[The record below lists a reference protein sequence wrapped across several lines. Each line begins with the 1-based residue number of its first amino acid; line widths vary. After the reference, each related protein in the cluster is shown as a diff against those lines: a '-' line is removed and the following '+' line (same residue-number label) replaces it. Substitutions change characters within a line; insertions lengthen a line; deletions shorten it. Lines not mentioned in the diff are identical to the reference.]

1 MTLLTAPA
9 SLQIQQRFFAFLLL
23 ACCLVGL
30 GLNQARGQA
39 FEIDIEGV
47 GAKQVTLAVAQPVAG
62 LVEQPSAELLRTV
75 VLADLG
81 RTGAF
86 KFVSANPG
94 VDRVA
99 DDQVMVPAVLEGW
112 RQRGADFVVG
122 SQLRAAPGGGLEL
135 RFRVADA
142 LKSLDLGG
150 LVLTGQTTP
159 ADVRRLAHQMADK
172 ILELTTGEPGFFS
185 TRIAYVRRAPGSAQ
199 LIVADSDGENPRV
212 ALRSTQ
218 PIISATWSPDGRRL
232 AYVSFETGKPVV
244 YSHDVSSGVR
254 RIVANFKGSNSS
266 PAWSPDG
273 QSLAVVLTKDGG
285 SQIFVVS
292 AEGGAARRITSGTG
306 INTEPTFS
314 ADGQTIFFSSDRGGG
329 AQIYRVSVGGG
340 TPERVTFGGS
350 YNARPI
356 ISPDGKTLAFVTR
369 RDGRFVV
376 AAKNLATGAETLLSD
391 GPSDDS
397 PSFAPNGKWVI
408 FASQAAGR
416 DSLSAVSVDGRV
428 RSRLSLSATSIRSP
442 AWGRLP

>member
-1 MTLLTAPA
+1 MTFFRLAPVSFLRASLLLVAVLLLTLLQGI
-9 SLQIQQRFFAFLLL
+9 S
-23 ACCLVGL
+23 
-30 GLNQARGQA
+30 QARAQA
-39 FEIDIEGV
+39 FEINIDGV
-47 GAKQVTLAVAQPVAG
+47 GAKQVTLAVAQPLAG
-62 LVEQPSAELLRTV
+62 LVEQQSAELLRTV

-86 KFVSANPG
+86 KFVPASPG
-94 VDRVA
+94 VDRVS
-99 DDQVMVPAVLEGW
+99 DEQVMTPAVLDNW
-112 RQRGADFVVG
+112 RKRGADFVVG
-122 SQLRAAPGGGLEL
+122 SQLRTAPGGGLEL

-142 LKSLDLGG
+142 LKSVDLGG
-150 LVLTGQTTP
+150 LALTGQTTP
-159 ADVRRLAHQMADK
+159 ADIRRLAHQMADK

-212 ALRSTQ
+212 ALRSTE
-218 PIISATWSPDGRRL
+218 PIISATWSPDGTRL

-244 YSHDVSSGVR
+244 YVHDVASGAR

-273 QSLAVVLTKDGG
+273 QSLAVVLTKEGG
-285 SQIFVVS
+285 SQIFIVS
-292 AEGGAARRITSGTG
+292 AEGGAARRVTPGGG
-306 INTEPTFS
+306 INTEPSFS
-314 ADGQTIFFSSDRGGG
+314 ADGQSLYFSSDRGGG
-329 AQIYRVSVGGG
+329 AQIYRVSINGGS
-340 TPERVTFGGS
+340 PERVTFGGS

-356 ISPDGKTLAFVTR
+356 VSPDGSTLAFITR
-369 RDGRFVV
+369 RDGRFLV

-408 FASQAAGR
+408 FASQAGGR
-416 DSLSAVSVDGRV
+416 DSLSAVSIDGRV